1 MPVAVATER
10 RKKVA
15 LYISIIDAVVYNN
28 SLLNKGNNHAYT

>member
-15 LYISIIDAVVYNN
+15 LYIYYIIDAVVYNN
-28 SLLNKGNNHAYT
+28 LTLNKGK